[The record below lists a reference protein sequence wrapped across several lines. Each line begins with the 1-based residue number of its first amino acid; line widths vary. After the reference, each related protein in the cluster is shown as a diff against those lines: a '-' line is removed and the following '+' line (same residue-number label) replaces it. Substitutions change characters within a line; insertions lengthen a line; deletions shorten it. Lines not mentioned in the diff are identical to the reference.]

1 MLIGADA
8 HSADAHWTGPLAS
21 PARAAYLT
29 RYFFAHPSISAIYF
43 MKQLVIGIAG
53 GTGSGKTT
61 VTNAILQHLDPE
73 RIAVIQ
79 HDSYYKRISAR
90 TGRISSFPVARRTP
104 WRSIWW

>member
-1 MLIGADA
+1 MLIANA
-8 HSADAHWTGPLAS
+8 HGTGPLAS
-21 PARAAYLT
+21 PTRAAYLT
-29 RYFFAHPSISAIYF
+29 RYFFAHPSISAIDF

-79 HDSYYKRISAR
+79 HDSYYKDIS
-90 TGRISSFPVARRTP
+90 THGARRTP